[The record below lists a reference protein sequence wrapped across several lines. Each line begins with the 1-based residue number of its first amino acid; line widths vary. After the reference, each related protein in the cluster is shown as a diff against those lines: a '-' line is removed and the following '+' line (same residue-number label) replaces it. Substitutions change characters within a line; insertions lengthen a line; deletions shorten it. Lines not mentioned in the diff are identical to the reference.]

1 MSDAPIANP
10 STIRYSSYTAAQKRA
25 TQKYR
30 ANNKDK
36 VNEQRKAYY
45 EARKEA
51 DPEFLAYKREKAK
64 EYYQRKKA
72 SLPASI
78 PDAEQLLPED
88 MNSAYTGPMDEEPQ
102 TPMPESV
109 IESIP
114 AIVESPLDSGIEII
128 PDVPV
133 DTPSAKVKKPRA
145 PRKKVVDMSDDDEP
159 VERAIIDKIKSN
171 SKSLELEVSDDD
183 EPVVRATIETPSAKV
198 KKPRAPRKK
207 AIVADV
213 VASIELPIQSSD
225 ETIPVPIDVVPS
237 KPKGKVKFY
246 PPKVIDEVKE

>member
-10 STIRYSSYTAAQKRA
+10 SSIRYSSYTPAQKRA

-102 TPMPESV
+102 TPMPEPV
-109 IESIP
+109 IESLP
-114 AIVESPLDSGIEII
+114 AIVESPLDSGIE
-128 PDVPV
+128 DVPV
-133 DTPSAKVKKPRA
+133 
-145 PRKKVVDMSDDDEP
+145 
-159 VERAIIDKIKSN
+159 
-171 SKSLELEVSDDD
+171 EV
-183 EPVVRATIETPSAKV
+183 PTAKV

-207 AIVADV
+207 AIVEASTEV
-213 VASIELPIQSSD
+213 SLETVAE
-225 ETIPVPIDVVPS
+225 
-237 KPKGKVKFY
+237 PKRKSTRK
-246 PPKVIDEVKE
+246 KVIVEVPEVKEEPLLV

>member
-1 MSDAPIANP
+1 MSSDVPAIHN
-10 STIRYSSYTAAQKRA
+10 SSVRYSSYTPAQKRA

-72 SLPASI
+72 SVPAST
-78 PDAEQLLPED
+78 E
-88 MNSAYTGPMDEEPQ
+88 SYTGPMDEEPA
-102 TPMPESV
+102 TPMLDA
-109 IESIP
+109 SIIP
-114 AIVESPLDSGIEII
+114 TVTPLVESPLDNGIEII

-133 DTPSAKVKKPRA
+133 
-145 PRKKVVDMSDDDEP
+145 
-159 VERAIIDKIKSN
+159 
-171 SKSLELEVSDDD
+171 EV
-183 EPVVRATIETPSAKV
+183 PSAKV

-207 AIVADV
+207 AVKPDALPSLEV
-213 VASIELPIQSSD
+213 PIELPI
-225 ETIPVPIDVVPS
+225 EIEIVPPTPKPS
-237 KPKGKVKFY
+237 KPRGKTIFI
-246 PPKVIDEVKE
+246 PPVVQEVKEESPIV

>member
-1 MSDAPIANP
+1 MSDAQPAIHN
-10 STIRYSSYTAAQKRA
+10 SNVRYSSYTPAQKRA

-72 SLPASI
+72 SIPTSI

-88 MNSAYTGPMDEEPQ
+88 MNSAYTGPLDEDPSLVPEEEPH
-102 TPMPESV
+102 MPS
-109 IESIP
+109 IEDVLVP
-114 AIVESPLDSGIEII
+114 IEVPI
-128 PDVPV
+128 DVPIEV
-133 DTPSAKVKKPRA
+133 PTSAV
-145 PRKKVVDMSDDDEP
+145 
-159 VERAIIDKIKSN
+159 
-171 SKSLELEVSDDD
+171 
-183 EPVVRATIETPSAKV
+183 KV

-207 AIVADV
+207 AIVLDV
-213 VASIELPIQSSD
+213 VASEVELPVVEIEMQ
-225 ETIPVPIDVVPS
+225 TIITAPTP
-237 KPKGKVKFY
+237 KAKGKVKFY
-246 PPKVIDEVKE
+246 PPKVEEVKEETPITL

>member
-10 STIRYSSYTAAQKRA
+10 SSVRYSSYTPAQKRA

-88 MNSAYTGPMDEEPQ
+88 MNSAYTGPMDEEPE
-102 TPMPESV
+102 TPMPEPV

-128 PDVPV
+128 PDVPI

-145 PRKKVVDMSDDDEP
+145 PRKKAVVEASTE
-159 VERAIIDKIKSN
+159 V
-171 SKSLELEVSDDD
+171 SLETVA
-183 EPVVRATIETPSAKV
+183 EPKRKAS
-198 KKPRAPRKK
+198 RKK
-207 AIVADV
+207 VIIV
-213 VASIELPIQSSD
+213 E
-225 ETIPVPIDVVPS
+225 VP
-237 KPKGKVKFY
+237 
-246 PPKVIDEVKE
+246 EVKEEPLLV

>member
-10 STIRYSSYTAAQKRA
+10 SSVRYSSYTPAQKRA

-72 SLPASI
+72 SVPASI

-88 MNSAYTGPMDEEPQ
+88 MNSAYTGPMDEEPE
-102 TPMPESV
+102 TPMPEPV

-114 AIVESPLDSGIEII
+114 AIVESPLDSGIESI

-145 PRKKVVDMSDDDEP
+145 PRKKAIVEASTEVP
-159 VERAIIDKIKSN
+159 VEV
-171 SKSLELEVSDDD
+171 SLETVA
-183 EPVVRATIETPSAKV
+183 EPKRKAS
-198 KKPRAPRKK
+198 RKK
-207 AIVADV
+207 VIV
-213 VASIELPIQSSD
+213 E
-225 ETIPVPIDVVPS
+225 VP
-237 KPKGKVKFY
+237 
-246 PPKVIDEVKE
+246 EVKEEPPIV

>member
-10 STIRYSSYTAAQKRA
+10 SSVRYSSYTPAQKRA

-72 SLPASI
+72 SVPARGE
-78 PDAEQLLPED
+78 PVAE
-88 MNSAYTGPMDEEPQ
+88 SYTGPMDEEPA

-114 AIVESPLDSGIEII
+114 VVIESPLDSGIEAPSIEDVLI

-145 PRKKVVDMSDDDEP
+145 PRKKAVKPDELP
-159 VERAIIDKIKSN
+159 
-171 SKSLELEVSDDD
+171 SLEI
-183 EPVVRATIETPSAKV
+183 P
-198 KKPRAPRKK
+198 
-207 AIVADV
+207 
-213 VASIELPIQSSD
+213 IELPTEI
-225 ETIPVPIDVVPS
+225 EIVPPTPKPS
-237 KPKGKVKFY
+237 KPRGKTIFI
-246 PPKVIDEVKE
+246 PPVVQEVKEESPIV

>member
-10 STIRYSSYTAAQKRA
+10 SSVRYSSYTPAQKRA

-109 IESIP
+109 IESLP
-114 AIVESPLDSGIEII
+114 AIIESPLDSGIA
-128 PDVPV
+128 DVPV
-133 DTPSAKVKKPRA
+133 
-145 PRKKVVDMSDDDEP
+145 
-159 VERAIIDKIKSN
+159 
-171 SKSLELEVSDDD
+171 EV
-183 EPVVRATIETPSAKV
+183 PSAKV

-207 AIVADV
+207 AVKPDA
-213 VASIELPIQSSD
+213 LPSLEVPVDLLPES
-225 ETIPVPIDVVPS
+225 IPVPETPKPS
-237 KPKGKVKFY
+237 KPRGKVMFI
-246 PPKVIDEVKE
+246 PPLTIVKEEAPIV

>member
-10 STIRYSSYTAAQKRA
+10 SSIRYSSYTPAQKRA

-72 SLPASI
+72 SVSTSI

-88 MNSAYTGPMDEEPQ
+88 MNSAYTGPMDEEPE
-102 TPMPESV
+102 TPMPEPV
-109 IESIP
+109 IESLPVI
-114 AIVESPLDSGIEII
+114 IESPLDSGIEII

-145 PRKKVVDMSDDDEP
+145 PRKKAI
-159 VERAIIDKIKSN
+159 VEAST
-171 SKSLELEVSDDD
+171 EVSIEVPVA
-183 EPVVRATIETPSAKV
+183 EPKRKAS
-198 KKPRAPRKK
+198 RKK
-207 AIVADV
+207 VIV
-213 VASIELPIQSSD
+213 E
-225 ETIPVPIDVVPS
+225 VP
-237 KPKGKVKFY
+237 
-246 PPKVIDEVKE
+246 EVKEEPPIV

>member
-10 STIRYSSYTAAQKRA
+10 SSIRYSSYTPAQKRA

-72 SLPASI
+72 SVSTSI

-102 TPMPESV
+102 TPMPEPV
-109 IESIP
+109 IESLPTI
-114 AIVESPLDSGIEII
+114 IESPLDSGIEII

-145 PRKKVVDMSDDDEP
+145 
-159 VERAIIDKIKSN
+159 
-171 SKSLELEVSDDD
+171 
-183 EPVVRATIETPSAKV
+183 T
-198 KKPRAPRKK
+198 RKK
-207 AIVADV
+207 AIVEASTEV
-213 VASIELPIQSSD
+213 SLETVAE
-225 ETIPVPIDVVPS
+225 
-237 KPKGKVKFY
+237 PKRKSTRK
-246 PPKVIDEVKE
+246 KVIVEVPEVKEEPLLV

>member
-1 MSDAPIANP
+1 MSSDVPAIHN
-10 STIRYSSYTAAQKRA
+10 SSVRYSSYTPAQKRA

-72 SLPASI
+72 SIPASGE
-78 PDAEQLLPED
+78 PVAE
-88 MNSAYTGPMDEEPQ
+88 SYTGPIDEEPQ
-102 TPMPESV
+102 TPMPEPV

-114 AIVESPLDSGIEII
+114 AIVESPLDSGIECI

-145 PRKKVVDMSDDDEP
+145 PRKKAIKPDELPSLEVP
-159 VERAIIDKIKSN
+159 VE
-171 SKSLELEVSDDD
+171 L
-183 EPVVRATIETPSAKV
+183 PVEIEIVPLTPK
-198 KKPRAPRKK
+198 
-207 AIVADV
+207 
-213 VASIELPIQSSD
+213 
-225 ETIPVPIDVVPS
+225 PS
-237 KPKGKVKFY
+237 KPKGKTIFI
-246 PPKVIDEVKE
+246 PPIVQEVKEEPTIV

>member
-10 STIRYSSYTAAQKRA
+10 SSVRYSSYTPAQKRA

-72 SLPASI
+72 SVPAST
-78 PDAEQLLPED
+78 E
-88 MNSAYTGPMDEEPQ
+88 SYTGPMDEEPA
-102 TPMPESV
+102 TPMLDA
-109 IESIP
+109 SIIP
-114 AIVESPLDSGIEII
+114 TVTPLVESPLDNGIEII

-133 DTPSAKVKKPRA
+133 
-145 PRKKVVDMSDDDEP
+145 
-159 VERAIIDKIKSN
+159 
-171 SKSLELEVSDDD
+171 EV
-183 EPVVRATIETPSAKV
+183 PSAKV

-207 AIVADV
+207 AVKPDA
-213 VASIELPIQSSD
+213 LPSL
-225 ETIPVPIDVVPS
+225 EVPAEIPVEIEIVPPTPKPS
-237 KPKGKVKFY
+237 KPRGKTIFI
-246 PPKVIDEVKE
+246 PPVVKEETPIV

>member
-1 MSDAPIANP
+1 MSDAPIHN
-10 STIRYSSYTAAQKRA
+10 SSVRYSSYTPAQKRA

-72 SLPASI
+72 SVPPSVEVV
-78 PDAEQLLPED
+78 AE
-88 MNSAYTGPMDEEPQ
+88 SYTGPMDEDPAN
-102 TPMPESV
+102 PMPESIV
-109 IESIP
+109 ESIP
-114 AIVESPLDSGIEII
+114 AIVESPLDIGIESI
-128 PDVPV
+128 PVVPV
-133 DTPSAKVKKPRA
+133 DTP
-145 PRKKVVDMSDDDEP
+145 
-159 VERAIIDKIKSN
+159 I
-171 SKSLELEVSDDD
+171 
-183 EPVVRATIETPSAKV
+183 AKV

-213 VASIELPIQSSD
+213 VASEVGEPVVEIEMQPII
-225 ETIPVPIDVVPS
+225 TAPIP
-237 KPKGKVKFY
+237 KAKGKIKFY
-246 PPKVIDEVKE
+246 PPKVEEVKEEITIV

>member
-1 MSDAPIANP
+1 MSSDVPAIHN
-10 STIRYSSYTAAQKRA
+10 SSVRYSSYTPAQKRA

-102 TPMPESV
+102 TPIPEPV
-109 IESIP
+109 ITSDV
-114 AIVESPLDSGIEII
+114 IVSESPLDIVIT
-128 PDVPV
+128 DVPV
-133 DTPSAKVKKPRA
+133 
-145 PRKKVVDMSDDDEP
+145 
-159 VERAIIDKIKSN
+159 
-171 SKSLELEVSDDD
+171 EV
-183 EPVVRATIETPSAKV
+183 PSAKV

-207 AIVADV
+207 AVKPDV
-213 VASIELPIQSSD
+213 LPSLEVPIELPVEI
-225 ETIPVPIDVVPS
+225 EIVPPTPKPS
-237 KPKGKVKFY
+237 KPRGKVMFI
-246 PPKVIDEVKE
+246 PPLTIVKEEAPIV

>member
-1 MSDAPIANP
+1 MSSDVPAIHN
-10 STIRYSSYTAAQKRA
+10 SSVRYSSYTPAQKRA

-72 SLPASI
+72 SVQASGE
-78 PDAEQLLPED
+78 PVTE
-88 MNSAYTGPMDEEPQ
+88 SYTGPMDEEPV
-102 TPMPESV
+102 TPMPEPV

-114 AIVESPLDSGIEII
+114 AIVESPLDSGIA
-128 PDVPV
+128 DVPV
-133 DTPSAKVKKPRA
+133 
-145 PRKKVVDMSDDDEP
+145 
-159 VERAIIDKIKSN
+159 
-171 SKSLELEVSDDD
+171 EV
-183 EPVVRATIETPSAKV
+183 PSAKV

-207 AIVADV
+207 AIRDP
-213 VASIELPIQSSD
+213 LPSLEVPVDLLPES
-225 ETIPVPIDVVPS
+225 IPVPETPKPS
-237 KPKGKVKFY
+237 KPRGKVIFI
-246 PPKVIDEVKE
+246 PPVVQEVKEESPIV

>member
-1 MSDAPIANP
+1 MSDAPIHN
-10 STIRYSSYTAAQKRA
+10 SSVRYSSYTPAQKRA

-72 SLPASI
+72 SVSISI

-88 MNSAYTGPMDEEPQ
+88 MNSAYTGPMDEDPAN
-102 TPMPESV
+102 PMPESIV
-109 IESIP
+109 ESIP
-114 AIVESPLDSGIEII
+114 IVIESPLDIIIESI

-133 DTPSAKVKKPRA
+133 D
-145 PRKKVVDMSDDDEP
+145 
-159 VERAIIDKIKSN
+159 
-171 SKSLELEVSDDD
+171 
-183 EPVVRATIETPSAKV
+183 TPSAKV

-213 VASIELPIQSSD
+213 VASEVIQPVVEIEMQ
-225 ETIPVPIDVVPS
+225 TIITAPTP
-237 KPKGKVKFY
+237 KAKGKVKFY
-246 PPKVIDEVKE
+246 PPEVKEEITIV

>member
-1 MSDAPIANP
+1 MSDVPIHN
-10 STIRYSSYTAAQKRA
+10 SSVRYSSYTPAQKRA

-72 SLPASI
+72 SVPVSI

-88 MNSAYTGPMDEEPQ
+88 MNSAYTGPMDEDPE
-102 TPMPESV
+102 TPMPESIV
-109 IESIP
+109 ESIVESIF
-114 AIVESPLDSGIEII
+114 IVSESPLDIIIESI

-145 PRKKVVDMSDDDEP
+145 PRKK
-159 VERAIIDKIKSN
+159 AIIVA
-171 SKSLELEVSDDD
+171 SLESSEVIQ
-183 EPVVRATIETPSAKV
+183 PVVEIEMQTIITAPTP
-198 KKPRAPRKK
+198 K
-207 AIVADV
+207 A
-213 VASIELPIQSSD
+213 
-225 ETIPVPIDVVPS
+225 
-237 KPKGKVKFY
+237 KGKVKFY
-246 PPKVIDEVKE
+246 PPKVEEVKEEITIV

>member
-1 MSDAPIANP
+1 MSSDAPAIFN
-10 STIRYSSYTAAQKRA
+10 SSIRYSSYTPAQKRA

-72 SLPASI
+72 SIPAS
-78 PDAEQLLPED
+78 
-88 MNSAYTGPMDEEPQ
+88 EEPVEVPE

-114 AIVESPLDSGIEII
+114 AIVESPLDSGVE
-128 PDVPV
+128 DVPV
-133 DTPSAKVKKPRA
+133 
-145 PRKKVVDMSDDDEP
+145 
-159 VERAIIDKIKSN
+159 
-171 SKSLELEVSDDD
+171 EV
-183 EPVVRATIETPSAKV
+183 PSAKV

-207 AIVADV
+207 AIKPD
-213 VASIELPIQSSD
+213 ELPSL
-225 ETIPVPIDVVPS
+225 EVPVELPAEIEIVPPTPKPS
-237 KPKGKVKFY
+237 KPRGKTIFI
-246 PPKVIDEVKE
+246 PPIVKEETPIV